1 MFNIVLLI
9 STVWAQSETA
19 KHSAEPMSEV
29 TRFATSKR
37 FDLCE
42 DNQGRRQF
50 VRANTALGVG
60 AGLILGGTTLFWEG
74 AFVIGAVATLAGI
87 GGVLYYPIALPVST
101 HLLIREIEQNN
112 IDLFISESSLYFVD
126 ALLFSGV
133 SSLATDYSEMYV
145 LIPAAY
151 LVHEIQ
157 GVRMLK
163 ALNRARETQC

>member
-1 MFNIVLLI
+1 MINILLLI
-9 STVWAQSETA
+9 STVWAQVETPEQYA
-19 KHSAEPMSEV
+19 KPMIEV
-29 TRFATSKR
+29 TRFETSER
-37 FDLCE
+37 LDICE
-42 DNQGRRQF
+42 DNQGRRLF

-60 AGLILGGTTLFWEG
+60 AGLILGGATIFWEG
-74 AFVIGAVATLAGI
+74 AIVIGAVATLAGI

-157 GVRMLK
+157 GIRMLK
-163 ALNRARETQC
+163 ALNRTRETQC